1 MARARFL
8 VVGMVQGVGYRWF
21 VRRAA
26 LRLGLC
32 GYAENLPDGRVEVV
46 VEGEAASIEELSLEL
61 KRGPSLAQVD
71 RVEKHNLPHEV
82 SVPKNFETR

>member
-21 VRRAA
+21 VRKTA
-26 LRLGLC
+26 LRLGLG

-46 VEGEAASIEELSLEL
+46 VEGEAAGIEELSLEL
-61 KRGPSLAQVD
+61 RRGPSLAQVD